1 MPWLNKK
8 LALMKQS
15 VPDNEYQPQTNAVL
29 RDDLIGNVLKP
40 GGNDQYAKELRNAR
54 QKAI

>member
-8 LALMKQS
+8 LALLKQS

>member
-8 LALMKQS
+8 LALLKQS
-15 VPDNEYQPQTNAVL
+15 VPDNEYQPHTNAVL
-29 RDDLIGNVLKP
+29 RDDLVGNVLKP
-40 GGNDQYAKELRNAR
+40 GGSDQYAKELRKAR